1 MEGCGKQIGS
11 RNFPHTETPSQLSLK
26 NNVPAVYRHRIVV
39 SQDAIDANGHANNVE
54 YLRWMQDAAI
64 GHADASGGTDAT
76 RRIGASWVV
85 RSHHIEYLQPTFA
98 GDCLLVLTW
107 VSNLRKAS
115 SRRKYLL
122 LRETDCAVIARG
134 ETNWVFVESQSGRP
148 IAIPKEV
155 FSLFQVVPP
164 SLEPRDGTALDRAEP
179 RQNFSR

>member
-1 MEGCGKQIGS
+1 
-11 RNFPHTETPSQLSLK
+11 
-26 NNVPAVYRHRIVV
+26 
-39 SQDAIDANGHANNVE
+39 
-54 YLRWMQDAAI
+54 MQDAAI

-98 GDCLLVLTW
+98 GDRLLVLTW

-115 SRRKYLL
+115 SLRKYLL

-134 ETNWVFVESQSGRP
+134 QTNWVFVESQSGRP

-164 SLEPRDGTALDRAEP
+164 SLEPCDGTALEP
-179 RQNFSR
+179 AS